1 MKLAVA
7 EATACTCDLV
17 YYVVCIGTRATVA
30 SRDRKDSKDIQL
42 ARREHAVP
50 QGRSRPE
57 NGATNT
63 RTQDSTLHTN
73 TAHKNARH
81 GDIWEKHTR
90 LRCSDQCWRAVE
102 DNVKIVGPRAGM
114 MTGRV
119 SGSINTEMIVDSDRH
134 E

>member
-1 MKLAVA
+1 M
-7 EATACTCDLV
+7 
-17 YYVVCIGTRATVA
+17 
-30 SRDRKDSKDIQL
+30 RKVNDSKEMVVFDL
-42 ARREHAVP
+42 ELVP
-50 QGRSRPE
+50 QGPDPE

-63 RTQDSTLHTN
+63 HASHKTAHKHRRQECTTWRHGRNTQDSVFGPVL
-73 TAHKNARH
+73 
-81 GDIWEKHTR
+81 E
-90 LRCSDQCWRAVE
+90 SSVE